1 MVGDS
6 IYLIRSSRM
15 NRHHQWGT
23 NHARMLRIF
32 RVSRVEGER
41 DLDEALGR

>member
-1 MVGDS
+1 MKQD
-6 IYLIRSSRM
+6 INDIIRSSRM
-15 NRHHQWGT
+15 NTHHQWGKD
-23 NHARMLRIF
+23 HARTLRIF